1 MGDGRIGPTLDLIN
15 LDDMMERFGDDRAF
29 IDELLESY
37 FQEAA
42 PNMDSLADAVAAGD
56 AERVCYVAHALK
68 GMSGNMGFGQVQDA
82 FYRMETK
89 GKSGKLD
96 GAEALLGELQELHR
110 RLEADYQKILG
121 R

>member
-1 MGDGRIGPTLDLIN
+1 MSDGHIGPTLDLIN

-42 PNMDSLADAVAAGD
+42 PNMDALAEAVAQGD

-82 FYRMETK
+82 FYRMETMGKK
-89 GKSGKLD
+89 GALD
-96 GAEALLGELQELHR
+96 GADALLGELRDLYR
-110 RLEADYQKILG
+110 RLAADYQKILG

>member
-1 MGDGRIGPTLDLIN
+1 MGDGTIEPTLDLIN

-42 PNMDSLADAVAAGD
+42 PNMNSLAEAVATGD
-56 AERVCYVAHALK
+56 AQRVCYVAHALK

-82 FYRMETK
+82 FFRMETL

-96 GAEALLGELQELHR
+96 GADALLVELRDLYR
-110 RLEADYQKILG
+110 RLEADYQQILG